1 MPAVIPIAAAVVG
14 AAASAYSAN
23 KSAKAQAKAVSDT
36 NAANKELHTMT
47 PEEKRNFLSEGFN
60 KINQGFTGS
69 TELASRNLASRGL
82 GGNAVA
88 APLANIGRSRAQS
101 IGDLY
106 ANLVKTAMNMKAG
119 TPNALVVPPAPGFG
133 TTFATNILQSVGG
146 SLSGAAGSQLGTQFA
161 KLF

>member
-1 MPAVIPIAAAVVG
+1 MPAVIPAAAMVAG

-23 KSAKAQAKAVSDT
+23 KSAKAQAKATSAA
-36 NAANKELHTMT
+36 NAANVAAHTMT
-47 PEEKRNFLSEGFN
+47 DEEKRNFLSEGFN

-106 ANLVKTAMNMKAG
+106 ANLVKTAMNMKAE

-133 TTFATNILQSVGG
+133 TTFATNIMGG
-146 SLSGAAGSQLGTQFA
+146 LGGALSGSAGTALGTQFG
-161 KLF
+161 KLI